1 MTKLSNW
8 GNTPEIDA
16 HIVPFHKLN
25 QLKAIIPNT
34 KNAIA
39 RGLGRCY
46 GDTALNATVIS
57 TTDFN
62 QIISFDKDNGIL
74 VCQSGISFAELL
86 DIIVPHGWFLP
97 VTPGSKF
104 VTMGGAVAAN
114 VHGKNHHVDGSL
126 SNHILK
132 LTILKANGELIHC
145 SKDDHSDLFH
155 MTCGGMGLT
164 GVITEIT
171 IQLRPIESAYI
182 RKKTI
187 RAKNLS
193 AIMDL
198 FETHHDWTYSVAWI
212 DCLAKGNQ
220 LGRSLLYLGE
230 HAKTE
235 EIKKNISSPFQLKK
249 KLKLTVPF
257 YFPEWV
263 LNKRTIRTFNQLYYR
278 FSSNKQTIVDYDS
291 FFYPLDH
298 IHHWN
303 RLYGKKGFTQY
314 QCVLP
319 LDRSREG
326 LSEILSS
333 IASSGQGSFL
343 AVLKRF
349 GNEPCS
355 GLSFPMEGYT
365 LALDFPINTSSL
377 QLMTHLD
384 EIVSKNKGRLYLA
397 KDSRMSASFFSSSYP
412 NLDAFK
418 SFKKTIDKQSYF
430 RSVQSERLNIHE
442 VK

>member
-62 QIISFDKDNGIL
+62 QIISFNKDNGIL

-145 SKDDHSDLFH
+145 SKDDHSDLFD

-171 IQLRPIESAYI
+171 IQLSQSSLLISEKKQFVQKIYRPLWIFL
-182 RKKTI
+182 KP
-187 RAKNLS
+187 
-193 AIMDL
+193 IM
-198 FETHHDWTYSVAWI
+198 TGPTSVAWI

-235 EIKKNISSPFQLKK
+235 EIKKIFHHH
-249 KLKLTVPF
+249 
-257 YFPEWV
+257 
-263 LNKRTIRTFNQLYYR
+263 
-278 FSSNKQTIVDYDS
+278 FS
-291 FFYPLDH
+291 
-298 IHHWN
+298 
-303 RLYGKKGFTQY
+303 
-314 QCVLP
+314 
-319 LDRSREG
+319 
-326 LSEILSS
+326 
-333 IASSGQGSFL
+333 
-343 AVLKRF
+343 
-349 GNEPCS
+349 
-355 GLSFPMEGYT
+355 
-365 LALDFPINTSSL
+365 
-377 QLMTHLD
+377 
-384 EIVSKNKGRLYLA
+384 
-397 KDSRMSASFFSSSYP
+397 
-412 NLDAFK
+412 
-418 SFKKTIDKQSYF
+418 
-430 RSVQSERLNIHE
+430 
-442 VK
+442 